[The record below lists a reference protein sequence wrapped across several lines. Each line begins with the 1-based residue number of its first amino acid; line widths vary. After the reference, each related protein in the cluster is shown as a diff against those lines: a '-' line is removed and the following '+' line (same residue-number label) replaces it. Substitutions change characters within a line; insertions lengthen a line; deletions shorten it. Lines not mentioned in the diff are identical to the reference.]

1 MSIVLALYLND
12 NKLNPLSCIL
22 DFHFLFSVC
31 ILFKH
36 LLFILPGTNI
46 YIHVLDITPYNA
58 NKNMCL
64 F

>member
-31 ILFKH
+31 MQETCIIHFTWDEYLYT
-36 LLFILPGTNI
+36 LP
-46 YIHVLDITPYNA
+46 
-58 NKNMCL
+58 
-64 F
+64 